1 MMRGALL
8 YTLVT
13 AIAALVAALVGG
25 ERAWA
30 GASLAFLVQV
40 ATFWVLFVWLFPHRK
55 MLAHGLGVLGRFVVF
70 GAVALVAVPL
80 LGLTPAHT
88 LFALV
93 AVFFVST
100 VFEPLFLQ
108 TDPSTRR

>member
-1 MMRGALL
+1 MIGRALL
-8 YTLVT
+8 YTLLTT
-13 AIAALVAALVGG
+13 AAALAVAMVGG
-25 ERAWA
+25 ERAWVGA
-30 GASLAFLVQV
+30 GLAFLVQV
-40 ATFWVLFVWLFPHRK
+40 ATFWVLFVWIFPHRK

-70 GAVALVAVPL
+70 GGVALVAVPW
-80 LGLTPAHT
+80 LGLTPGPT

-93 AVFFVST
+93 TVFFVST